1 METNRGQGRRGEQG
15 AALWLQPGTGTQ
27 LSRDVAGVT
36 DEKSFG
42 GQRCRGQG
50 AEEAEMGT
58 QVTLEELHQPGEKE
72 WGPVGAMC
80 RAKRVAWKIII
91 KR

>member
-1 METNRGQGRRGEQG
+1 
-15 AALWLQPGTGTQ
+15 
-27 LSRDVAGVT
+27 
-36 DEKSFG
+36 
-42 GQRCRGQG
+42 
-50 AEEAEMGT
+50 MGT